1 VSEATASAAFGSPLR
16 EREAD
21 RLGLW
26 VFVASEA
33 LLFGA
38 VILSY
43 LVARLHFPHGFAGGA
58 KDLSFW
64 LGTINTGVLL
74 ASSFTMVLADSCAE
88 DAEWRAARWLIAATV
103 VLGLIFLAI
112 KATEYREEFAKGV
125 MPFFGLPFAYSGA
138 DRRGAAL
145 FFGLYF
151 TMTGLHALHLAAG
164 ILVLVGIALL
174 WQHTTPASRKRRAGA
189 VALYWHF
196 VDVVWVFLYPLLYL
210 INR

>member
-1 VSEATASAAFGSPLR
+1 MSEATESAAFVSPLR

-26 VFVASEA
+26 VFIASEA

-38 VILSY
+38 VVLGY

-58 KDLSFW
+58 KELSFW

-74 ASSFTMVLADSCAE
+74 TSSLTMALADSCAE
-88 DAEWRAARWLIAATV
+88 DEEWRAARWLLAATV
-103 VLGLIFLAI
+103 VLGLLFLGI
-112 KATEYREEFAKGV
+112 KGTEYGEELRKGLA
-125 MPFFGLPFAYSGA
+125 PFFGLPFAYSGS
-138 DRRGAAL
+138 DPRGAGL

-151 TMTGLHALHLAAG
+151 TMTGLHALHLLAG
-164 ILVLVGIALL
+164 IVVLVGIALP
-174 WQHTTPASRKRRAGA
+174 WRQTTPASRKRRTAA

>member
-1 VSEATASAAFGSPLR
+1 MSEATESPAFESASR

-26 VFVASEA
+26 VFIASEA

-38 VILSY
+38 VILVY
-43 LVARLHFPHGFAGGA
+43 LIARLHFPHGFAGGS
-58 KDLSFW
+58 KELSFW

-74 ASSFTMVLADSCAE
+74 TSSLTMALADEVAVGG
-88 DAEWRAARWLIAATV
+88 AWRAARWLLAATALLG
-103 VLGLIFLAI
+103 VLFLII
-112 KATEYREEFAKGV
+112 KGTEYVEEFVKGDV
-125 MPFFGLPFAYSGA
+125 PFFGRPFAYSGP
-138 DRRGAAL
+138 DPRGAAL

-151 TMTGLHALHLAAG
+151 TMTGLHALHLFAG
-164 ILVLVGIALL
+164 ILVVMWIAST
-174 WQHTTPASRKRRAGA
+174 WRGTVASSRRRRAPA

-196 VDVVWVFLYPLLYL
+196 VDIVWVFLYPLLYL

>member
-1 VSEATASAAFGSPLR
+1 MSEATESVAFRSPAR

-26 VFVASEA
+26 TFIASEA

-38 VILSY
+38 VILTY

-58 KDLSFW
+58 KELSFW
-64 LGTINTGVLL
+64 LGTINTGILL
-74 ASSFTMVLADSCAE
+74 CSSFTMALADGCADE
-88 DAEWRAARWLIAATV
+88 EAWRGARWLIVATV
-103 VLGLIFLAI
+103 LLGIVFLGI
-112 KATEYREEFAKGV
+112 KGTEYAEELSKGLV
-125 MPFFGLPFAYSGA
+125 PFFGLPFAYAGN
-138 DRRGAAL
+138 DPRGAAL
-145 FFGLYF
+145 FFGFYF

-164 ILVLVGIALL
+164 ILVLVGIVLP
-174 WQHTTPASRKRRAGA
+174 WWRTKEASRKRRTAA

>member
-1 VSEATASAAFGSPLR
+1 LSEATESAAFVSPVR

-26 VFVASEA
+26 VFIASEA

-74 ASSFTMVLADSCAE
+74 ASSFTMALAESCAE
-88 DAEWRAARWLIAATV
+88 EAEWPAARWLIAATFI
-103 VLGLIFLAI
+103 LGLLFLGI
-112 KATEYREEFAKGV
+112 KATEYGEEFARGFV
-125 MPFFGLPFAYSGA
+125 PFFGLPFAYSGA
-138 DRRGAAL
+138 DPRGAAL

-164 ILVLVGIALL
+164 IVVLVGIAVL
-174 WQHTTPASRKRRAGA
+174 WRQTTPASRKRRTAA

-196 VDVVWVFLYPLLYL
+196 VAVVWVFLYPLLHL